1 MKVTEEELFWPNKIS
16 IVIHASFLFLY
27 KQSQSAL
34 LLMQNRIPT
43 RGQNDQRNALSKVR
57 PFTLL
62 LAMIKHVL
70 LGRMNVMDI

>member
-1 MKVTEEELFWPNKIS
+1 MLLF
-16 IVIHASFLFLY
+16 FFLY
-27 KQSQSAL
+27 KQSQIAL